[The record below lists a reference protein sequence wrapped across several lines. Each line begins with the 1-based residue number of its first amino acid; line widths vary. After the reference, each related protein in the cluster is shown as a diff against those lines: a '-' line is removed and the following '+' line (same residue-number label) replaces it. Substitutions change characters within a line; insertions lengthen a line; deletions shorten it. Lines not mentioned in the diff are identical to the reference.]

1 MAVKQKVLVEVD
13 GMREP
18 MNMMDAMKMA
28 EAKLWVGSVKKEV
41 AGLIALGCW
50 EEVDRSEVP
59 RGRTI
64 APSHFVF
71 KIKTEEVIEEV
82 KDEKGEVIMVEKEVK
97 DSYGKTVMNG
107 DKPKMETVPKQAS
120 RLCYVKCKSRLCY
133 EETAAI

>member
-1 MAVKQKVLVEVD
+1 MLVEVD

-41 AGLIALGCW
+41 AGLVALGCW

-71 KIKTEEVIEEV
+71 KIKTEEMIEEV
-82 KDEKGEVIMVEKEVK
+82 KDEH
-97 DSYGKTVMNG
+97 GKALMAVR
-107 DKPKMETVPKQAS
+107 TVPRPPRIPRDRPVRVRREGLYFQGKPP
-120 RLCYVKCKSRLCY
+120 
-133 EETAAI
+133 